1 MSSDASSNHFSPKF
15 PPLNEHNY
23 HSWKFDIQALLQRNG
38 TWGVV
43 SGRQE
48 RPESPGE
55 PQDAWDAKSD
65 NAAGTIYSQVE
76 PKVQTLIRE
85 YLDDAPEMWSQLKT
99 LYAQDNAASRFLI
112 VDEFLSISKQT
123 DESLTS
129 LCARVED
136 SLQKVRS
143 ARTEALTL
151 SQFEEE
157 LAMMTLIRSLPEDFN
172 NFRSSLLLVPGTL
185 SLKTVKEAFMQEERN
200 QAPRASEQTAMKAFG
215 SKSASKRQ
223 QSCSDCVCT
232 HPTCKNKKG
241 HTTDNC

>member
-85 YLDDAPEMWSQLKT
+85 YLDDAPDMWAKLKT

-112 VDEFLSISKQT
+112 LDQFLSISKSE
-123 DESLTS
+123 DESLTA
-129 LCARVED
+129 LCA
-136 SLQKVRS
+136 
-143 ARTEALTL
+143 
-151 SQFEEE
+151 
-157 LAMMTLIRSLPEDFN
+157 
-172 NFRSSLLLVPGTL
+172 
-185 SLKTVKEAFMQEERN
+185 
-200 QAPRASEQTAMKAFG
+200 
-215 SKSASKRQ
+215 
-223 QSCSDCVCT
+223 
-232 HPTCKNKKG
+232 
-241 HTTDNC
+241 